1 MPRAAR
7 KKSESGYYHII
18 LRGIGKQIL
27 FEDDEDNERFLT
39 TVDRYRRELGFE
51 LTAWCLM
58 ENHVHMLIHDVHD
71 QLDLIMKKIGTS
83 YAYYFNHKYER
94 SGHLFQDRYGS
105 EAVEDDAYLL
115 TVIRYIHRNPEKAG
129 IAKAGEYRW
138 SSYNAYLMP
147 RGEAD
152 NAYVLEMIGGPGRFE
167 AFMVSASTEECME
180 VHEKAVIRDEAARE
194 WICAKYKVASGTQL
208 QQWDRKQR
216 NEALRDLKVKGMS
229 VRQLERL
236 TGINRG
242 VIQKA

>member
-1 MPRAAR
+1 MPRAPR
-7 KKSESGYYHII
+7 KKSESGYYHVI

-39 TVDRYRRELGFE
+39 TVQRYRMELGFG
-51 LTAWCLM
+51 LAAYCLM
-58 ENHVHMLIHDVHD
+58 ENHVHLLIHDAHD
-71 QLDLIMKKIGTS
+71 QIDRIMKKIAGS

-105 EAVEDDAYLL
+105 EAVEGDAYFL

-129 IAKAGEYRW
+129 IAKAGQYRW
-138 SSYNAYLMP
+138 SSYDAYLKP
-147 RGEAD
+147 RPEVD
-152 NAYVLEMIGGPGRFE
+152 NAGALEMIGGPEQFE
-167 AFMVSASTEECME
+167 AFMASGTEGNCLDI
-180 VHEKAVIRDEAARE
+180 HERSVIRDEAARE
-194 WICAKYKVASGTQL
+194 WICRRYKVASGTQL
-208 QQWDRKQR
+208 QQWEKKERDA
-216 NEALRDLKVKGMS
+216 ALRELKDAGMS